1 MRHADSLIFVSNAK
15 CKRRLIFDYQFAL
28 LQPGDSGTDTVQLL
42 AIDSEFYQNVTSYF
56 APRGLY

>member
-42 AIDSEFYQNVTSYF
+42 ATDSGFYQNVTSYF
-56 APRGLY
+56 AP